1 MDKQQVICN
10 AELCLNYFSVNVSVL
25 AVVFCRQISKNQQFY
40 TARLRYAV
48 THNSPGHERPA
59 VCFLKK
65 VYFITEY
72 SIILLSS
79 LFYHSNDW
87 GCSDIKRLANR
98 IN

>member
-1 MDKQQVICN
+1 MICN
-10 AELCLNYFSVNVSVL
+10 AELCLNNFSVNVSVL

-40 TARLRYAV
+40 TARLRYTV

-87 GCSDIKRLANR
+87 GCSDIKGLANR

>member
-1 MDKQQVICN
+1 MS
-10 AELCLNYFSVNVSVL
+10 YFSVNVSVL
-25 AVVFCRQISKNQQFY
+25 AVVFRRQISKNQQFY
-40 TARLRYAV
+40 NARLRYTV
-48 THNSPGHERPA
+48 THNSRGHERPA
-59 VCFLKK
+59 ACFLKR

-87 GCSDIKRLANR
+87 VCSDIKGLANR

>member
-1 MDKQQVICN
+1 MICN

-40 TARLRYAV
+40 TARLRYIV

-87 GCSDIKRLANR
+87 VCSDIKGLANR